1 MQFPTLSSGGVGDSP
16 RRTKNA
22 EAPELDLKT
31 RKVTDKFTD
40 ALEAIANEPTLA
52 LYRVQEHTRKSL
64 PTLVE
69 KRISTGKQRQRV
81 EGMTYDI
88 DLAANAVKTMRKSD
102 LHFQNIQDLLK
113 NSMFMMQQLEYQ
125 SGRRKKNE
133 ANESMYSRPQLRM
146 SRPYSVNDFPFGAGG
161 PTDTDAPISSS
172 SSSREASLGAEE
184 MSSSS
189 KPTKP
194 TLRESPSLGAKSSA
208 VSFRWFAKFAGIRW
222 FHYEYQI
229 VDPIAQVSINR
240 HMTAS

>member
-1 MQFPTLSSGGVGDSP
+1 MQFPTLVGGGGVGDSP
-16 RRTKNA
+16 RRSKNT

-52 LYRVQEHTRKSL
+52 LFRVQEHTRKSL

-88 DLAANAVKTMRKSD
+88 DLAANAVKAMRKSD
-102 LHFQNIQDLLK
+102 LHFRNIQDLLR

-125 SGRRKKNE
+125 SGRRGKSE

-146 SRPYSVNDFPFGAGG
+146 SRPYSVNDFPFGAGVPSEG
-161 PTDTDAPISSS
+161 DVPTSS
-172 SSSREASLGAEE
+172 SSSREASLGAEG
-184 MSSSS
+184 SSTTSS
-189 KPTKP
+189 KSTKP
-194 TLRESPSLGAKSSA
+194 ALRESPSLGAKSSA
-208 VSFRWFAKFAGIRW
+208 VGFR
-222 FHYEYQI
+222 
-229 VDPIAQVSINR
+229 
-240 HMTAS
+240 